1 MSKISYVSTHYQN
14 ILTTKHIF
22 NIKIK
27 VITMDKRT
35 LIFLSVSILI
45 FLAMLA
51 IIGVDKIFDALKT
64 ADLRDI
70 VVAIALQ
77 LITFL
82 LYNLLQLNLKLLLI

>member
-1 MSKISYVSTHYQN
+1 
-14 ILTTKHIF
+14 
-22 NIKIK
+22 
-27 VITMDKRT
+27 MDKRT

-64 ADLRDI
+64 ADLRYI

-82 LYNLLQLNLKLLLI
+82 LYNLRWQLLNKQANIDIGFKKLLPIFR